1 MRFRCQHCGRELRA
15 AATHAGKRAR
25 CPQCKKIVTVPA
37 APTERTV
44 AKARPAAHAGSTLK
58 PTLQDSLLF
67 DAPSAATPAAPP
79 AAEPQSA
86 EEAYQRLRGLHG
98 GRLMEAEEVPQR
110 RHPWFVDIFLYPMNK
125 SGLTILAVSAGI
137 PLLLRALLRLTMIFC
152 AVFAP
157 ALIFWVLLI
166 MLHWAALALFVLYMN
181 WYVCEC
187 IRDSATGGIR
197 AADTTATT
205 PGFTE
210 ILWQSLAVMITAG
223 ACMVPAILYLGRTQS
238 FDKIFWALYAFGGFL
253 FPMALLSV
261 VMHESLRGLNPVL
274 LTRSALKTL
283 VPYSAL
289 VLFGY
294 ILFVSIPMAARYLL
308 HAWVL
313 QYVFLFAAFYQLLIL
328 AHLIGRF
335 YWRHEERLYWDT

>member
-1 MRFRCQHCGRELRA
+1 
-15 AATHAGKRAR
+15 
-25 CPQCKKIVTVPA
+25 VTVPA
-37 APTERTV
+37 TPTESAVT
-44 AKARPAAHAGSTLK
+44 KARPPAHAGSTLK

-67 DAPSAATPAAPP
+67 DAPSGAAPATPP
-79 AAEPQSA
+79 AAEPESA

-98 GRLMEAEEVPQR
+98 GRLMETEETPQR

-125 SGLTILAVSAGI
+125 SGLTILALSVGI
-137 PLLLRALLRLTMIFC
+137 PLLLRALLRFTMIFST
-152 AVFAP
+152 VFPP
-157 ALIFWVLLI
+157 ALIFWVMLI
-166 MLHWAALALFVLYMN
+166 MLHWGVLAMFVLYMN

-187 IRDSATGGIR
+187 IRDSAGGGIR

-210 ILWQSLAVMITAG
+210 ILWQSVVVLITAV
-223 ACMVPAILYLGRTQS
+223 ACTLPAILYLGRTQT
-238 FDKIFWALYAFGGFL
+238 FDQIFWILYAVSGFF

-274 LTRSALKTL
+274 LMRSALKTL

-294 ILFVSIPMAARYLL
+294 VLFASIPMAARYLL
-308 HAWVL
+308 HVWVL